1 MLTSDYIKEKAYA
14 KVNLTFRVL
23 GKTTKNYHSIDSVIT
38 FLPDLYDNIFIKKNS
53 ELTINIR
60 GEFAK
65 DLSKKGNSIVK
76 KAINLL
82 KIKYNI
88 KNNFKIILD
97 KNIPLGAGLGG
108 GSADAAAVT
117 KANF

>member
-23 GKTTKNYHSIDSVIT
+23 GKITKNYHSIDSVIT

-65 DLSKKGNSIVK
+65 DLSKKGGDSIVK

-82 KIKYNI
+82 KIK
-88 KNNFKIILD
+88 
-97 KNIPLGAGLGG
+97 LGLSGPMICWLKKRRYQE
-108 GSADAAAVT
+108 S
-117 KANF
+117 